1 MQTNERRVKANE
13 RPVQM
18 SKDESKTNERR
29 VQRNERRVQM
39 GADEWETSVIQS
51 FMNSESPTVLMI
63 MPSKSGVGVMN

>member
-1 MQTNERRVKANE
+1 
-13 RPVQM
+13 M

>member
-1 MQTNERRVKANE
+1 
-13 RPVQM
+13 M

-29 VQRNERRVQM
+29 VQRNETRVQM

-51 FMNSESPTVLMI
+51 FMNSESHTVLMI